1 MQPQKIPLSDHV
13 DLLTWQNA
21 KFKTARLTVALFLP
35 LKAETAA
42 SYAILPGILTHA
54 TAAYPDRIA
63 LCRHLSR
70 LYGASVSGSVLRVGE
85 HQVLSLTVS
94 CLENRFALE
103 REDVVGVCTDLLLS
117 MLFSPCLSAD
127 GCFDADIFKE
137 EKRCLL
143 ERIAAEINDKRYY
156 ARKRADELL
165 ANGEPYGIPIN
176 GTVEQVDALTRE
188 AVTAAWKT
196 VLETAKI
203 QWFFTAEENAHT
215 VAEKLRT
222 AFAKLPRRVCYGR
235 TETAFTP
242 LKAPRR
248 ASERMAVNQAKL
260 VMSFRIAAHEPDTDS
275 VMTGR
280 LLSAVFGGTP
290 HSLLFRVVRE
300 KMSLCYYCLSSF
312 DYRKGV
318 LTVESGVNADMVER
332 AERAILDQL
341 EVVRRGEFSEED
353 LQAALRSVIN
363 RLQESENLQ
372 SSTVAWYLPQSLNP
386 SFMTSDEAIERL
398 KRVDKAAICRCAETV
413 SLHSVFTILPEE
425 G

>member
-1 MQPQKIPLSDHV
+1 MQPQNIPLADHV
-13 DLLTWQNA
+13 DLLTWQDA
-21 KFKTARLTVALFLP
+21 KFKTARLTVAFFLP
-35 LKAETAA
+35 LSEETAA
-42 SYAILPGILTHA
+42 QYAILPGILTHA

-70 LYGASVSGSVLRVGE
+70 LYGALVSGSVMRIGE

-103 REDVVGVCTDLLLS
+103 KEDVVGSCTDLLLS
-117 MLFSPCLSAD
+117 MLFAPCLAED
-127 GCFDADIFKE
+127 GCFKAEIFAE

-143 ERIAAEINDKRYY
+143 ERIAAEINDKRVY
-156 ARKRADELL
+156 ARRRADELL
-165 ANGEPYGIPIN
+165 ANGEAYGISIN
-176 GTVEQVDALTRE
+176 GTAQQVNTLTRE
-188 AVTAAWKT
+188 TVTAALKT

-203 QWFFTAEENAHT
+203 QWFYTAAESAEP
-215 VAEKLRT
+215 VAEKIRT
-222 AFAKLPRRVCYGR
+222 AFVGRPRRVYYGS
-235 TETAFTP
+235 TKTDFLP
-242 LKAPRR
+242 LSAPRR
-248 ASERMAVNQAKL
+248 GSETMQVNQAKL

-312 DYRKGV
+312 DRVKGV
-318 LTVESGVNADMVER
+318 LTVESGVNADMVEK
-332 AERAILDQL
+332 AEKAILEQL

-353 LQAALRSVIN
+353 LQAALRSVVN
-363 RLQESENLQ
+363 QLQDSENLQ
-372 SSTVAWYLPQSLNP
+372 SSAVGWYLSQSVTP
-386 SFMTSDEAIERL
+386 PFMTPAQAIDLL
-398 KRVDKAAICRCAETV
+398 KKVDKAAICRLAETV